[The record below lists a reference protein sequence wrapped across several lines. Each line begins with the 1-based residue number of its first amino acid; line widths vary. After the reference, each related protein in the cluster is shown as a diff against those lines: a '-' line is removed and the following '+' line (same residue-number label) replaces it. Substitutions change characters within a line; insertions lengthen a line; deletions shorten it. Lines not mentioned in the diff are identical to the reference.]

1 MQTARNNFATWLH
14 KLLYYLCSCFNS
26 RIQNFMSRVV
36 KNTKFVLILLAG
48 LVILLHATIPHHHHL
63 DTSCDHNSTNSTT
76 NQSRGESST
85 EADKHCHALNTIVIQ
100 KVNSITFDNKTA
112 FNSLLLFITSNE
124 EVKFHNKVSLTFH
137 TIKDLVVLKQYLS
150 SEPSF
155 RGPPALV

>member
-1 MQTARNNFATWLH
+1 VQTARNNFATWLH
-14 KLLYYLCSCFNS
+14 KLLYYLCGCFNS

-48 LVILLHATIPHHHHL
+48 LVILLHATIPHHL

-76 NQSRGESST
+76 NQSRGESSS

-100 KVNSITFDNKTA
+100 KVNPITFDNNTA
-112 FNSLLLFITSNE
+112 SNSLLFFITLNE
-124 EVKFHNKVSLTFH
+124 VVKCHNKVLLTFH
-137 TIKDLVVLKQYLS
+137 TIKDVVVLKQYLS

-155 RGPPALV
+155 RGPPALA